1 MARFSDLRTDKDLR
15 KAFEAYLTRTKKM
28 RVYKFAMLKTKPID
42 EISFLLRDVTPAEDI
57 DLGFCGKKAKSI
69 LKEVQADIAKDEGNG
84 PKVISDM
91 KRLELDDRWKKNR
104 DAAKKAALKAVD
116 NWVASS
122 DFDESNENKKYLH
135 ASVISD
141 MTRLSAD
148 FSKEYDL
155 DPKALDLFA
164 KRKEITD
171 KIFEDAMKK
180 YAPKDTKK
188 KSKTPTFKDFKAFVK
203 RKTGVAL

>member
-15 KAFEAYLTRTKKM
+15 KAFEAYLKRTKKI
-28 RVYKFAMLKTKPID
+28 RVYNFAMLKTKPID

-57 DLGFCGKKAKSI
+57 DIGFCGKKAKSI
-69 LKEVQADIAKDEGNG
+69 LKEVQADIAKDAESQ

-91 KRLELDDRWKKNR
+91 KRLELDARWKKNR
-104 DAAKKAALKAVD
+104 DAAKKAALKSVD
-116 NWVASS
+116 NWVSSS
-122 DFDESNENKKYLH
+122 DFEESNENEKYLKE
-135 ASVISD
+135 VVLSD
-141 MTRLSAD
+141 MKRLSAD

-164 KRKEITD
+164 ERKAFTD

-180 YAPKDTKK
+180 YAPKDTRK